1 MAKLNATLSFDLD
14 TYAGVDNETLVID
27 ARTREIYIPDPENVF
42 GVQYDKDSK
51 YVKFKVVNE
60 VSEVFKMEDALIRI
74 NYRDSKGI
82 IGSSLAVDKV
92 TDYDTCEFSWIVPNN
107 ALKNKGDLY
116 FVVSAVVVDEDGII
130 QKRWSTTLSR
140 VVTPESIYSK
150 SPSLDQN
157 ERDEIAML
165 LLLVSEKCNQAIE
178 DIGEARDTGITT
190 ITNIKDSG
198 IEELN
203 DLISKYGIRFED
215 LNVLKSRIDQL
226 FDSGNLPGSN
236 TEVTDIRIGYDGKT
250 YSTAGNAV
258 RIQISNIME
267 MILENNFYTPLLI
280 DRDFELID
288 EENNVVQADWK
299 YKVDGNQDLNGGSD
313 NVGDSGNIAYELE
326 SLRNQMKFEL
336 KQIKSETSGLKENLV
351 ANSKED
357 AKTKRS
363 LSALWDLNK
372 GISYRFETDSEKAY
386 QKKVMSGAK
395 LASINKVGGKIIAWN
410 QMFNYEDI
418 KSVTVEGI
426 TFTNNGDGTY
436 TANGTS
442 TGVAYIS
449 NMINIIKGHMYYIR
463 SLTTVGSDATYKAYI
478 TGSSTFNKLFDYGSG
493 AIDKAQNSG
502 NAYFMPLYIIK
513 GVTVNE
519 LKIVPQ
525 VYDLTKIFGS
535 GNEPSTP
542 EELEAMF
549 PNDYYPYNEGELM
562 SMSVNDV
569 IEKGRNLCDCY
580 GFSSKPMLHIN
591 DKREL
596 SNDYGTSIS
605 TIEPDN
611 KVIVTQTQAPD
622 SYTTASSNGFFY
634 IGIKGMTPTKS
645 YTLSF
650 DFTPTK
656 MLIESNLLL
665 ILVNGIF
672 PSSPVSTGELNVKKR
687 VAFKFEYKAVDD
699 RQFLEIRLSGMSGV
713 FENFQLDAG
722 DVETAYTP
730 YYTPISH
737 SIPQSIQNLDGYGWS
752 AGTVYNYVDFENK
765 KFYKCVDRVDLGK
778 LSFSINSKEDSRT
791 IFTTILKDMKPN
803 NGIASNAPNFTI
815 LNYRV
820 VQQNASWNPGDIS
833 WSNSKPSIFVIDSA
847 NVPLEEFKEKIN
859 GEMLYYELA
868 KPIVIDI
875 SEFIGDTFQEPFEVE
890 NGGSLTFKNTNG
902 DGYQIAVPSDIQ
914 YVVSLSEVNS

>member
-92 TDYDTCEFSWIVPNN
+92 TYYDKCEFSWIVPNN

-150 SPSLDQN
+150 SASLDQN

-178 DIGEARDTGITT
+178 DIGEARDTGVTT

-267 MILENNFYTPLLI
+267 MILDNNFYTPLLI

-288 EENNVVQADWK
+288 EENNTLQADWK
-299 YKVDGNQDLNGGSD
+299 YKVDGNQDLNCDSD
-313 NVGDSGNIAYELE
+313 NTGDSGNIAYELE
-326 SLRNQMKFEL
+326 SLRNQIKFEL
-336 KQIKSETSGLKENLV
+336 KQIKVEISGLEEGLV
-351 ANSKED
+351 SNTKED

-386 QKKVMSGAK
+386 KKQIPSGAK
-395 LASINKVGGKIIAWN
+395 LASINKVGGKTIVMNQYSNIEGVETAWGQEIGDSKKIKELSNHKIYVKHKYVIKRILNNNRDTYIKQLII
-410 QMFNYEDI
+410 FGDSIKKIGETILKKEDI
-418 KSVTVEGI
+418 VVGKESTVSEILQAPNNVNRINVYNFGDNDVGLSVVCDTWV
-426 TFTNNGDGTY
+426 
-436 TANGTS
+436 
-442 TGVAYIS
+442 
-449 NMINIIKGHMYYIR
+449 NII
-463 SLTTVGSDATYKAYI
+463 
-478 TGSSTFNKLFDYGSG
+478 
-493 AIDKAQNSG
+493 
-502 NAYFMPLYIIK
+502 
-513 GVTVNE
+513 
-519 LKIVPQ
+519 
-525 VYDLTKIFGS
+525 DLTKMFGF
-535 GNEPSTP
+535 GNEPSTTQ
-542 EELEAMF
+542 EFEAMF

-569 IEKGRNLCDCY
+569 I
-580 GFSSKPMLHIN
+580 
-591 DKREL
+591 
-596 SNDYGTSIS
+596 
-605 TIEPDN
+605 
-611 KVIVTQTQAPD
+611 
-622 SYTTASSNGFFY
+622 YTDTSSNQ
-634 IGIKGMTPTKS
+634 
-645 YTLSF
+645 
-650 DFTPTK
+650 
-656 MLIESNLLL
+656 
-665 ILVNGIF
+665 
-672 PSSPVSTGELNVKKR
+672 VSH
-687 VAFKFEYKAVDD
+687 
-699 RQFLEIRLSGMSGV
+699 
-713 FENFQLDAG
+713 
-722 DVETAYTP
+722 P
-730 YYTPISH
+730 
-737 SIPQSIQNLDGYGWS
+737 IPQSIQNMDGYGWS

-765 KFYKCVDRVDLGK
+765 KYYKCVDRVDLG
-778 LSFSINSKEDSRT
+778 S
-791 IFTTILKDMKPN
+791 
-803 NGIASNAPNFTI
+803 
-815 LNYRV
+815 LNYTKSDNMIYSRV
-820 VQQNASWNPGDIS
+820 PNPKVYPNTSTKQNVLCTKFET
-833 WSNSKPSIFVIDSA
+833 NSYSEAVKSGNEDKYIYIHNSMPMVCLRTNIYDV
-847 NVPLEEFKEKIN
+847 NTFKAAMKDTY
-859 GEMLYYELA
+859 LYYELA
-868 KPIVIDI
+868 EPIVIDI
-875 SEFIGDTFQEPFEVE
+875 SEFIGDTFQDPFEVE

>member
-92 TDYDTCEFSWIVPNN
+92 TDYDKCEFSWIVPNN

-150 SPSLDQN
+150 SASLDQN

-178 DIGEARDTGITT
+178 DIGEARDTGVTT

-267 MILENNFYTPLLI
+267 MILDNNFYTPLLI

-288 EENNVVQADWK
+288 EENNTLQADWK

-313 NVGDSGNIAYELE
+313 NVGDSGDIAYELE
-326 SLRNQMKFEL
+326 SLRNQIKFEL
-336 KQIKSETSGLKENLV
+336 KQIKAETSGLKEGLV
-351 ANSKED
+351 FNQKED

-386 QKKVMSGAK
+386 KKQIPSGAK
-395 LASINKVGGKIIAWN
+395 LATINKVGGKTIAMNQLIDPSRRDAEKIEFDESTKHFKYDNWN
-410 QMFNYEDI
+410 AINTI
-418 KSVTVEGI
+418 
-426 TFTNNGDGTY
+426 
-436 TANGTS
+436 
-442 TGVAYIS
+442 YICK
-449 NMINIIKGHMYYIR
+449 NINVIKGHKYYIFATDKIR
-463 SLTTVGSDATYKAYI
+463 YAILYLYGEGVKESLSKDTDKENDVKKIITATGTGLINLYLNRYLVTSENVSYFDGSI
-478 TGSSTFNKLFDYGSG
+478 NLFD
-493 AIDKAQNSG
+493 
-502 NAYFMPLYIIK
+502 
-513 GVTVNE
+513 
-519 LKIVPQ
+519 
-525 VYDLTKIFGS
+525 LTEIFGS
-535 GNEPSTP
+535 GNEPSAP
-542 EELEAMF
+542 EEFEAIF

-569 IEKGRNLCDCY
+569 I
-580 GFSSKPMLHIN
+580 
-591 DKREL
+591 
-596 SNDYGTSIS
+596 
-605 TIEPDN
+605 
-611 KVIVTQTQAPD
+611 
-622 SYTTASSNGFFY
+622 YTDTSSNQ
-634 IGIKGMTPTKS
+634 T
-645 YTLSF
+645 
-650 DFTPTK
+650 
-656 MLIESNLLL
+656 
-665 ILVNGIF
+665 
-672 PSSPVSTGELNVKKR
+672 
-687 VAFKFEYKAVDD
+687 
-699 RQFLEIRLSGMSGV
+699 
-713 FENFQLDAG
+713 
-722 DVETAYTP
+722 
-730 YYTPISH
+730 SH
-737 SIPQSIQNLDGYGWS
+737 PIPQSIQNIDGYGWS
-752 AGTVYNYVDFENK
+752 AGTAYNYVDFENK
-765 KFYKCVDRVDLGK
+765 KYYKCVDRVDLGSLLWNDIGISYGSVYRYDASLFK
-778 LSFSINSKEDSRT
+778 VGKAQENNVICSRFEKNIIST
-791 IFTTILKDMKPN
+791 KDTECYN
-803 NGIASNAPNFTI
+803 FHNEFRYLIIQSN
-815 LNYRV
+815 
-820 VQQNASWNPGDIS
+820 
-833 WSNSKPSIFVIDSA
+833 IDSLDA
-847 NVPLEEFKEKIN
+847 FKN
-859 GEMLYYELA
+859 AMQGVYLYYELA
-868 KPIVIDI
+868 EPIVIDI
-875 SEFIGDTFQEPFEVE
+875 SEFIGDTFQDPFEVE
-890 NGGSLTFKNTNG
+890 KGGSLTFKNTNG

>member
-92 TDYDTCEFSWIVPNN
+92 TDYDKCEFSWIVPNN

-150 SPSLDQN
+150 SASLDQN

-178 DIGEARDTGITT
+178 DIGEARDTGVTT

-267 MILENNFYTPLLI
+267 MILDNNFYTPLLI

-288 EENNVVQADWK
+288 EENNTLQADWK

-313 NVGDSGNIAYELE
+313 NVGDSGDIAYELE
-326 SLRNQMKFEL
+326 SLRNQIKFEL
-336 KQIKSETSGLKENLV
+336 KQIKAETSGLKEGLV
-351 ANSKED
+351 FNQKED

-386 QKKVMSGAK
+386 KKQIPSGAK
-395 LASINKVGGKIIAWN
+395 LASVNKVGGKTIVMN
-410 QMFNYEDI
+410 QKCKQRNPTTAYGL
-418 KSVTVEGI
+418 KI
-426 TFTNNGDGTY
+426 TRNTDDSININGV
-436 TANGTS
+436 ATS
-442 TGVAYIS
+442 TPNYNQLTLNENIGLFKIKRDGRKYLYFFSKNTTNTNKYGIS
-449 NMINIIKGHMYYIR
+449 GYDAKEVSSFIV
-463 SLTTVGSDATYKAYI
+463 SLTDGGEFNASPYI
-478 TGSSTFNKLFDYGSG
+478 YIKKGDEIHINGLFVMV
-493 AIDKAQNSG
+493 
-502 NAYFMPLYIIK
+502 F
-513 GVTVNE
+513 
-519 LKIVPQ
+519 
-525 VYDLTKIFGS
+525 DLTKMFGA

-542 EELEAMF
+542 EEFKAMF

-569 IEKGRNLCDCY
+569 I
-580 GFSSKPMLHIN
+580 
-591 DKREL
+591 
-596 SNDYGTSIS
+596 
-605 TIEPDN
+605 
-611 KVIVTQTQAPD
+611 
-622 SYTTASSNGFFY
+622 YTDTSSNQV
-634 IGIKGMTPTKS
+634 S
-645 YTLSF
+645 Y
-650 DFTPTK
+650 P
-656 MLIESNLLL
+656 I
-665 ILVNGIF
+665 
-672 PSSPVSTGELNVKKR
+672 P
-687 VAFKFEYKAVDD
+687 
-699 RQFLEIRLSGMSGV
+699 RL
-713 FENFQLDAG
+713 
-722 DVETAYTP
+722 
-730 YYTPISH
+730 
-737 SIPQSIQNLDGYGWS
+737 IQNIDGYGWS
-752 AGTVYNYVDFENK
+752 AGTAYNYVDFENK
-765 KFYKCVDRVDLGK
+765 KYYKCVDRVDLGTLNYYSDNPK
-778 LSFSINSKEDSRT
+778 VCFSSENLKGYKLTNNYSVAPNIVCSKYDTKTQNEIWEKKNVTGICVSALADGYLYINDLSFSDTKSFK
-791 IFTTILKDMKPN
+791 
-803 NGIASNAPNFTI
+803 NA
-815 LNYRV
+815 LQGVY
-820 VQQNASWNPGDIS
+820 
-833 WSNSKPSIFVIDSA
+833 
-847 NVPLEEFKEKIN
+847 
-859 GEMLYYELA
+859 LYYELA

-875 SEFIGDTFQEPFEVE
+875 SEFIGDTFQEPFDVE
-890 NGGSLTFKNTNG
+890 SGGTLTFKNTNG

>member
-27 ARTREIYIPDPENVF
+27 ARTRDIYIPDPENVF

-92 TDYDTCEFSWIVPNN
+92 TDYDKCEFSWIVPNN

-150 SPSLDQN
+150 SASLDQN

-178 DIGEARDTGITT
+178 DIGEARDTGVTT

-267 MILENNFYTPLLI
+267 MILDNNFYTPLLI

-288 EENNVVQADWK
+288 EENNTLQADWK
-299 YKVDGNQDLNGGSD
+299 YKVDGNQDLNCD
-313 NVGDSGNIAYELE
+313 NGNMGDSGDIAYELE
-326 SLRNQMKFEL
+326 SLRNQIKFEL
-336 KQIKSETSGLKENLV
+336 KQIKAETSGLKENLI
-351 ANSKED
+351 ANEKED

-386 QKKVMSGAK
+386 KKQIPSGAK
-395 LASINKVGGKIIAWN
+395 LGSVNKVGGKTIAWN
-410 QMFNYEDI
+410 QMFNYESI
-418 KSVTVEGI
+418 KSVTVEGV

-442 TGVAYIS
+442 SGIAYIS
-449 NMINIIKGHMYYIR
+449 NPINIIKGHTYYIR
-463 SLTTVGSDATYKAYI
+463 SLTTIGSDSTYKAYI
-478 TGSSTFNKLFDYGSG
+478 TGSDALLKTTNDYGSG
-493 AIDKAQNSG
+493 AIVKALNSG
-502 NAYFMPLYIIK
+502 NAYFVPLNVIK
-513 GVTVNE
+513 GVTVND

-525 VYDLTKIFGS
+525 VYDLTKMFSS

-542 EELEAMF
+542 QEFKAMF
-549 PNDYYPYNEGELM
+549 PNDYYAYNEGELM
-562 SMSVNDV
+562 SMNVND
-569 IEKGRNLCDCY
+569 IDIIGKNIFESK
-580 GFSSKPMLHIN
+580 GFSCSSIQN
-591 DKREL
+591 DNKL
-596 SNDYGTSIS
+596 SLDNVTGTSINS
-605 TIEPDN
+605 TSPSN
-611 KVIVTQTQAPD
+611 KVTVTQSKVGQVD
-622 SYTTASSNGFFY
+622 NISSYYNGYFCLAFKPFSLSKQY
-634 IGIKGMTPTKS
+634 VF
-645 YTLSF
+645 SF
-650 DFTPTK
+650 DVIPSNKLISNTK
-656 MLIESNLLL
+656 IIILLNGNDSINVEYAQDLQIGKRCKLYFNLR
-665 ILVNGIF
+665 VND
-672 PSSPVSTGELNVKKR
+672 KKLR
-687 VAFKFEYKAVDD
+687 YI
-699 RQFLEIRLSGMSGV
+699 EIRNSGISGI
-713 FENFQLDAG
+713 FENFQIEEGSINTDFSPFAKKS
-722 DVETAYTP
+722 YN
-730 YYTPISH
+730 
-737 SIPQSIQNLDGYGWS
+737 IPQSIQNIDGYGWS
-752 AGTVYNYVDFENK
+752 AGTAYNYVDFENK
-765 KFYKCVDRVDLGK
+765 KYYKCVDRVDLGSLLWNDIGISYGSVYRYDASLFK
-778 LSFSINSKEDSRT
+778 VGKAQENNVICSRFEKNIIST
-791 IFTTILKDMKPN
+791 KDTECYN
-803 NGIASNAPNFTI
+803 FHTEFRYLIIQSN
-815 LNYRV
+815 
-820 VQQNASWNPGDIS
+820 
-833 WSNSKPSIFVIDSA
+833 IDSLDA
-847 NVPLEEFKEKIN
+847 FKN
-859 GEMLYYELA
+859 AMQGVYLYYELA
-868 KPIVIDI
+868 EPIVIDI
-875 SEFIGDTFQEPFEVE
+875 SEFIGDTFQDPFEVE

>member
-92 TDYDTCEFSWIVPNN
+92 TYYDKCEFSWIVPNN

-150 SPSLDQN
+150 SASLDQN

-178 DIGEARDTGITT
+178 DIGEARDTGVTT

-267 MILENNFYTPLLI
+267 MILDNNFYTPLLI

-288 EENNVVQADWK
+288 EENNTLEADWK

-313 NVGDSGNIAYELE
+313 NVGDSGDIAYELE
-326 SLRNQMKFEL
+326 SLRNQIKFEL
-336 KQIKSETSGLKENLV
+336 KQIKSETSGLKEGLV
-351 ANSKED
+351 FNQKED

-386 QKKVMSGAK
+386 KKQIPSGAK
-395 LASINKVGGKIIAWN
+395 LGSVNKVGGKTIVVNQIFKIASTSAN
-410 QMFNYEDI
+410 GLTCSCDDD
-418 KSVTVEGI
+418 GLI
-426 TFTNNGDGTY
+426 TI
-436 TANGTS
+436 NGTS
-442 TGVAYIS
+442 TSYYTVFSQINDLQNKEGKFFVKMTVIENRNNITFKFGYSNRGKFTDIIS
-449 NMINIIKGHMYYIR
+449 SGSTSKIFTQTKEELVKGKYQGLQGFQEGTVFNNVKIKIMIC
-463 SLTTVGSDATYKAYI
+463 
-478 TGSSTFNKLFDYGSG
+478 
-493 AIDKAQNSG
+493 
-502 NAYFMPLYIIK
+502 
-513 GVTVNE
+513 
-519 LKIVPQ
+519 
-525 VYDLTKIFGS
+525 DLTKMFGS

-542 EELEAMF
+542 EEFEAMF

-562 SMSVNDV
+562 SVSVNDV
-569 IEKGRNLCDCY
+569 
-580 GFSSKPMLHIN
+580 
-591 DKREL
+591 
-596 SNDYGTSIS
+596 
-605 TIEPDN
+605 
-611 KVIVTQTQAPD
+611 V
-622 SYTTASSNGFFY
+622 YTDTSSNQ
-634 IGIKGMTPTKS
+634 
-645 YTLSF
+645 
-650 DFTPTK
+650 
-656 MLIESNLLL
+656 
-665 ILVNGIF
+665 
-672 PSSPVSTGELNVKKR
+672 VSH
-687 VAFKFEYKAVDD
+687 
-699 RQFLEIRLSGMSGV
+699 
-713 FENFQLDAG
+713 
-722 DVETAYTP
+722 P
-730 YYTPISH
+730 
-737 SIPQSIQNLDGYGWS
+737 IPQSIQNIDGYGWGIGN
-752 AGTVYNYVDFENK
+752 AHNYVDFENK
-765 KFYKCVDRVDLGK
+765 KYHKQVGRYVVTGDEMFQ
-778 LSFSINSKEDSRT
+778 SNSYYIGVNSSNAY
-791 IFTTILKDMKPN
+791 ILKNIGQKQSNDAELISNKILYLKGCWSIDTTYETMCLNDTQIHMRMLNSSLGITDKATIDEVRMAMKN
-803 NGIASNAPNFTI
+803 HCKSLYESG
-815 LNYRV
+815 
-820 VQQNASWNPGDIS
+820 NPI
-833 WSNSKPSIFVIDSA
+833 II
-847 NVPLEEFKEKIN
+847 
-859 GEMLYYELA
+859 YYELA
-868 KPIVIDI
+868 EEEIIDI
-875 SEFIGDTFQEPFEVE
+875 SDIIGDTFQKPFEVE
-890 NGGSLTFKNTNG
+890 SGGSFTFKNING
-902 DGYQIAVPSDIQ
+902 DGYRIAVPSDIQ
-914 YVVSLSEVNS
+914 YTVALSEVSK

>member
-92 TDYDTCEFSWIVPNN
+92 TYYDKCEFSWIVPNN

-150 SPSLDQN
+150 SASLDQN

-267 MILENNFYTPLLI
+267 MILDNNFYTPLLI

-288 EENNVVQADWK
+288 EENNTLQADWK
-299 YKVDGNQDLNGGSD
+299 YKVDGNQDLNGCSD
-313 NVGDSGNIAYELE
+313 NVGDSGNIAYELD

-336 KQIKSETSGLKENLV
+336 KQIKAETSGLKEGLV
-351 ANSKED
+351 FNQKED

-386 QKKVMSGAK
+386 KKQIPSGAK
-395 LASINKVGGKIIAWN
+395 LGSVNKVGGKTIAWN
-410 QMFNYEDI
+410 QMFNYEAI
-418 KSVTVEGI
+418 KSVTVEGV

-442 TGVAYIS
+442 SGIAYIS
-449 NMINIIKGHMYYIR
+449 NPINIIKGHTYYIR
-463 SLTTVGSDATYKAYI
+463 SLTTIGSDSTYKAYI
-478 TGSSTFNKLFDYGSG
+478 TGSDALLKTTNDYGSG
-493 AIDKAQNSG
+493 AIVKALNSG
-502 NAYFMPLYIIK
+502 NAYFVPLNVIK
-513 GVTVNE
+513 GVTVND

-525 VYDLTKIFGS
+525 VYDLTKMFSS

-542 EELEAMF
+542 QEFKAMF
-549 PNDYYPYNEGELM
+549 PNDYYAYNEGELM
-562 SMSVNDV
+562 SMNVNDIDV
-569 IEKGRNLCDCY
+569 IGKNIFESK
-580 GFSSKPMLHIN
+580 GFSCSSIVIGNKLDLN
-591 DKREL
+591 
-596 SNDYGTSIS
+596 NVTGTSINS
-605 TIEPDN
+605 TSPSN
-611 KVIVTQTQAPD
+611 KVTVTQSKVGQVDNIT
-622 SYTTASSNGFFY
+622 SYYNGYFCLAFKPFSLSKQY
-634 IGIKGMTPTKS
+634 VF
-645 YTLSF
+645 SF
-650 DFTPTK
+650 DVIPSNK
-656 MLIESNLLL
+656 LISNAKITILLNGTESIYIEYTQDLQIGKRCKLYFNLRA
-665 ILVNGIF
+665 NDK
-672 PSSPVSTGELNVKKR
+672 ELR
-687 VAFKFEYKAVDD
+687 YI
-699 RQFLEIRLSGMSGV
+699 EIRNSGISGI
-713 FENFQLDAG
+713 FENFQIEEGSINTDFSPFAKKS
-722 DVETAYTP
+722 YK
-730 YYTPISH
+730 
-737 SIPQSIQNLDGYGWS
+737 IPQSIQNIDGYGWS
-752 AGTVYNYVDFENK
+752 AGTAYNYIDFENNK
-765 KFYKCVDRVDLGK
+765 YYKCVDRVDLGS
-778 LSFSINSKEDSRT
+778 L
-791 IFTTILKDMKPN
+791 LWKDMGISYGSVYRYDASLFKVGKAQEN
-803 NGIASNAPNFTI
+803 NVICSRFENNIISTKDTECYNFHNEFRYLIIQSN
-815 LNYRV
+815 
-820 VQQNASWNPGDIS
+820 
-833 WSNSKPSIFVIDSA
+833 IDSLDA
-847 NVPLEEFKEKIN
+847 FKSAMQ
-859 GEMLYYELA
+859 GVYLYYELA
-868 KPIVIDI
+868 EPIVIDI
-875 SEFIGDTFQEPFEVE
+875 SEFIGDTFQEPFDVE
-890 NGGSLTFKNTNG
+890 SGGSLTFKNTNG

-914 YVVSLSEVNS
+914 YTVALSEVNT

>member
-92 TDYDTCEFSWIVPNN
+92 TDYDKCEFSWIVPNN

-150 SPSLDQN
+150 SASLDQN

-178 DIGEARDTGITT
+178 DIGEARDTGVTT

-267 MILENNFYTPLLI
+267 MILDNNFYTPLLI

-288 EENNVVQADWK
+288 EENNTLQADWK
-299 YKVDGNQDLNGGSD
+299 YKVDGNQDLNCD
-313 NVGDSGNIAYELE
+313 NGNMGDSGDIAYELE
-326 SLRNQMKFEL
+326 SLRNQIKFEL
-336 KQIKSETSGLKENLV
+336 KQIKAETSGLKEDLV
-351 ANSKED
+351 FNQKED

-386 QKKVMSGAK
+386 KKQIPSGAK
-395 LASINKVGGKIIAWN
+395 LASINKVGG
-410 QMFNYEDI
+410 Q
-418 KSVTVEGI
+418 
-426 TFTNNGDGTY
+426 
-436 TANGTS
+436 
-442 TGVAYIS
+442 
-449 NMINIIKGHMYYIR
+449 IIKQD
-463 SLTTVGSDATYKAYI
+463 DA
-478 TGSSTFNKLFDYGSG
+478 L
-493 AIDKAQNSG
+493 
-502 NAYFMPLYIIK
+502 
-513 GVTVNE
+513 
-519 LKIVPQ
+519 IVA
-525 VYDLTKIFGS
+525 G
-535 GNEPSTP
+535 
-542 EELEAMF
+542 
-549 PNDYYPYNEGELM
+549 
-562 SMSVNDV
+562 VNDV
-569 IEKGRNLCDCY
+569 DIIGKNIFESK
-580 GFSSKPMLHIN
+580 GFSCSGIQNANK
-591 DKREL
+591 L
-596 SNDYGTSIS
+596 SLDNVTGTSINS
-605 TIEPDN
+605 TSPSN
-611 KVIVTQTQAPD
+611 KVTVTQSKVGQVDNIT
-622 SYTTASSNGFFY
+622 SYYNGYFCLA
-634 IGIKGMTPTKS
+634 IKPFILNKES
-645 YTLSF
+645 VFSF
-650 DFTPTK
+650 DVIPSNK
-656 MLIESNLLL
+656 LISNPKIII
-665 ILVNGIF
+665 ILNGNNSINVGYTQDLQIGKRCKLYF
-672 PSSPVSTGELNVKKR
+672 NLEANSKELR
-687 VAFKFEYKAVDD
+687 YI
-699 RQFLEIRLSGMSGV
+699 EIRNSGISGI
-713 FENFQLDAG
+713 FENFQIEEGSINTDFS
-722 DVETAYTP
+722 P
-730 YYTPISH
+730 YAKKSYK
-737 SIPQSIQNLDGYGWS
+737 IPQSIQNIDGYGWS
-752 AGTVYNYVDFENK
+752 AGTAYNYVDFENK
-765 KFYKCVDRVDLGK
+765 KYYKCIGRYVVTGDEIFQTNQMYIGD
-778 LSFSINSKEDSRT
+778 NS
-791 IFTTILKDMKPN
+791 
-803 NGIASNAPNFTI
+803 SNAYI
-815 LNYRV
+815 LM
-820 VQQNASWNPGDIS
+820 DIGQKKS
-833 WSNSKPSIFVIDSA
+833 ADTKLISNKLQYLNQCWSIDSA
-847 NVPLEEFKEKIN
+847 YDAMCFYETQIHIRILNSSLGITKGTSLSEIKNAMKKYCKSLYESGNPIII
-859 GEMLYYELA
+859 YYELA
-868 KPIVIDI
+868 EEEIIDI
-875 SEFIGDTFQEPFEVE
+875 SDIIGDTFQESFEVE

>member
-92 TDYDTCEFSWIVPNN
+92 TDYDKCEFSWIVPNN

-150 SPSLDQN
+150 SASLDHN

-178 DIGEARDTGITT
+178 DIGEARDTGVTT

-267 MILENNFYTPLLI
+267 MILDNNFYTPLLI

-288 EENNVVQADWK
+288 EENNTLQADWK

-313 NVGDSGNIAYELE
+313 NVGDSGDIAYELE
-326 SLRNQMKFEL
+326 SLRNQIKFEL
-336 KQIKSETSGLKENLV
+336 KQIKAETSGLKEGLV
-351 ANSKED
+351 FNQKED

-386 QKKVMSGAK
+386 KKQIPSGAK
-395 LASINKVGGKIIAWN
+395 LASVNKVGG
-410 QMFNYEDI
+410 Q
-418 KSVTVEGI
+418 
-426 TFTNNGDGTY
+426 
-436 TANGTS
+436 
-442 TGVAYIS
+442 
-449 NMINIIKGHMYYIR
+449 IIKQD
-463 SLTTVGSDATYKAYI
+463 DA
-478 TGSSTFNKLFDYGSG
+478 L
-493 AIDKAQNSG
+493 
-502 NAYFMPLYIIK
+502 
-513 GVTVNE
+513 
-519 LKIVPQ
+519 IVA
-525 VYDLTKIFGS
+525 G
-535 GNEPSTP
+535 
-542 EELEAMF
+542 
-549 PNDYYPYNEGELM
+549 
-562 SMSVNDV
+562 VNDV
-569 IEKGRNLCDCY
+569 DVIGKNIFESK
-580 GFSSKPMLHIN
+580 GFSCSSIVIGNKL
-591 DKREL
+591 DL
-596 SNDYGTSIS
+596 SNVTGTSINS
-605 TIEPDN
+605 TSPSN
-611 KVIVTQTQAPD
+611 KVTVTQSKVGQVDNIT
-622 SYTTASSNGFFY
+622 SYYNGYFCLAFKPFSLSKQY
-634 IGIKGMTPTKS
+634 VF
-645 YTLSF
+645 SF
-650 DFTPTK
+650 DVIPSNK
-656 MLIESNLLL
+656 LISNAKITVLLNGTESIYIEYTQDLQIDKRCKLYFNLRA
-665 ILVNGIF
+665 NDK
-672 PSSPVSTGELNVKKR
+672 ELR
-687 VAFKFEYKAVDD
+687 YI
-699 RQFLEIRLSGMSGV
+699 EIRNSGISGI
-713 FENFQLDAG
+713 FENFQIEEGSINTDFSPFAKKS
-722 DVETAYTP
+722 YK
-730 YYTPISH
+730 
-737 SIPQSIQNLDGYGWS
+737 IPQSIQNIDGYGWS
-752 AGTVYNYVDFENK
+752 AGTAYNYVDFESNK
-765 KFYKCVDRVDLGK
+765 YHKCIGRYVVTGDEIFQTRQMYIGD
-778 LSFSINSKEDSRT
+778 NS
-791 IFTTILKDMKPN
+791 
-803 NGIASNAPNFTI
+803 SNAYI
-815 LNYRV
+815 LM
-820 VQQNASWNPGDIS
+820 DIGQKKS
-833 WSNSKPSIFVIDSA
+833 ADTKLISNKLQYLNQCWSIDSA
-847 NVPLEEFKEKIN
+847 YDAMCFYETQIHIRILNSSLGITKETSLSEIKNAMKKYCKSLYESGNPIII
-859 GEMLYYELA
+859 YYELA
-868 KPIVIDI
+868 EEEIIDI
-875 SEFIGDTFQEPFEVE
+875 SDIIDDTFQEPFEVE
-890 NGGSLTFKNTNG
+890 GGGALTFKNSNG
-902 DGYQIAVPSDIQ
+902 DGYQVAVPSDIQ
-914 YVVSLSEVNS
+914 YTVALSEVNA

>member
-92 TDYDTCEFSWIVPNN
+92 TDYDKCEFSWIVPNN

-150 SPSLDQN
+150 SASLDQN

-178 DIGEARDTGITT
+178 DIGEARDTGVTT

-267 MILENNFYTPLLI
+267 MILDNNFYTPLLI

-288 EENNVVQADWK
+288 EENNTLQADWK

-313 NVGDSGNIAYELE
+313 NVGDSGDIAYELE
-326 SLRNQMKFEL
+326 SLRNQVKFEL
-336 KQIKSETSGLKENLV
+336 KQIKSETSGLKEDLV
-351 ANSKED
+351 FNQKED

-386 QKKVMSGAK
+386 KKQIQSGAK
-395 LASINKVGGKIIAWN
+395 LASINKVGGKTIVMN
-410 QMFNYEDI
+410 QMIDPSRRDVDKI
-418 KSVTVEGI
+418 KFDESTKHFKYDNWNAINTIYICKNINVINGHKYYIFATDKIRYAILYLYGEGI
-426 TFTNNGDGTY
+426 KESLSNDTDIETDVKKIITATGTGLINLYLNRYRVTSENVSYFDG
-436 TANGTS
+436 S
-442 TGVAYIS
+442 
-449 NMINIIKGHMYYIR
+449 IN
-463 SLTTVGSDATYKAYI
+463 
-478 TGSSTFNKLFDYGSG
+478 LF
-493 AIDKAQNSG
+493 
-502 NAYFMPLYIIK
+502 
-513 GVTVNE
+513 
-519 LKIVPQ
+519 
-525 VYDLTKIFGS
+525 DLTKIFGS

-542 EELEAMF
+542 EEFEAIF

-569 IEKGRNLCDCY
+569 I
-580 GFSSKPMLHIN
+580 
-591 DKREL
+591 
-596 SNDYGTSIS
+596 
-605 TIEPDN
+605 
-611 KVIVTQTQAPD
+611 
-622 SYTTASSNGFFY
+622 YTDTSSNQ
-634 IGIKGMTPTKS
+634 
-645 YTLSF
+645 
-650 DFTPTK
+650 
-656 MLIESNLLL
+656 
-665 ILVNGIF
+665 
-672 PSSPVSTGELNVKKR
+672 VSH
-687 VAFKFEYKAVDD
+687 
-699 RQFLEIRLSGMSGV
+699 
-713 FENFQLDAG
+713 
-722 DVETAYTP
+722 P
-730 YYTPISH
+730 
-737 SIPQSIQNLDGYGWS
+737 IPQSIQNIDGYGWS
-752 AGTVYNYVDFENK
+752 AGTAYNYVDFENK
-765 KFYKCVDRVDLGK
+765 KYYKCVDRVDLG
-778 LSFSINSKEDSRT
+778 
-791 IFTTILKDMKPN
+791 
-803 NGIASNAPNFTI
+803 G
-815 LNYRV
+815 LNYSKSGNMVYSRIPNPKV
-820 VQQNASWNPGDIS
+820 YPSTSTKQNVCCAKYLTTSYSEAVESGNEDKYIYIH
-833 WSNSKPSIFVIDSA
+833 NSIPMVCIRTNVYDA
-847 NVPLEEFKEKIN
+847 NTFKVAMKDTY
-859 GEMLYYELA
+859 LYYELA
-868 KPIVIDI
+868 EPIVIDI
-875 SEFIGDTFQEPFEVE
+875 SEFIGDTFEDSFEVE

-902 DGYQIAVPSDIQ
+902 DGYQIAVPSDVQ
-914 YVVSLSEVNS
+914 YVVALRYVVA